1 MNKKYLFQNPQE
13 SQASWVDYWNLAMC
27 QLGRVGLG
35 PLLQFPLLSQLLW
48 HLCAE
53 KMDESSSWWHLC
65 STAA

>member
-35 PLLQFPLLSQLLW
+35 PLLQFPLLSQLLVAFV
-48 HLCAE
+48 C
-53 KMDESSSWWHLC
+53 
-65 STAA
+65 